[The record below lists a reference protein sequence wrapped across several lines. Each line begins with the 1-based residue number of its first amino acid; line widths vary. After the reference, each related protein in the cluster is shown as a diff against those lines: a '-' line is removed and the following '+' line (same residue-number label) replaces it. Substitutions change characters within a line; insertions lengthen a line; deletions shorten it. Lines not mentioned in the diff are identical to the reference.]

1 MPVQSELSDLPI
13 DLLRLAG
20 RRRFSTILADPPWQ
34 FINKTGKVA
43 PEHKRLSRYGTMK
56 LSEIMA
62 LPVAE
67 ITAPTAHLYLW
78 CPNALLPDGLAD
90 PPSLRT
96 LCQTM
101 LDL

>member
-1 MPVQSELSDLPI
+1 MLVQSDLSDPPI

-56 LSEIMA
+56 LNEIMA
-62 LPVAE
+62 LPVE
-67 ITAPTAHLYLW
+67 IVRVTRQRR
-78 CPNALLPDGLAD
+78 C
-90 PPSLRT
+90 SLKWARGCDARIAGT
-96 LCQTM
+96 L
-101 LDL
+101 